1 MLDLLRR
8 AVKSLVAQVL
18 LGLLV
23 VSFAVWGIGDVA
35 AGFSTNV
42 ATVGER
48 VVSAE
53 AFGRTLRREQQRYG
67 LDAAQVRASGLDQF
81 VLATLVR
88 EAAFADAA
96 DRLGLSAP
104 DDAVAQVVRADP
116 GFQIGGAFDPA
127 QYRAAVERAFGGV
140 PAYEA
145 RVRDSLITA
154 QIAAAA
160 QLGAA
165 APQAAVARIHRRQAE
180 TRRFDAVAVTAP
192 PQDDAPPTDA
202 ALQAHLEA
210 NAAAFQTPETRDARW
225 LTVDPAAQ
233 AGPVGEDALRE
244 AYAAAG
250 DAYVVAETRTVEQ
263 LVYPSRA
270 EAEAALARL
279 DGEEAVFETLVI
291 ERGLSPADV
300 SLGPVAREDLT
311 ADAAEAVFGLAS
323 PGVVGPVQAPTGV
336 ALMRVTRITPE
347 IVTPFEAVRDDL
359 AQTLAA
365 EAGRPEADRLAEEIE
380 DLRAAGAPLTE
391 IAETL
396 GLPLT
401 VETGMVADAAP
412 APDAPIAAQAARREV
427 FAAEPGEE
435 RELVRT
441 ADGGY
446 VLVEVTAVN
455 APRTPPLAEIRDAV
469 AADLRRARRAEAALA
484 AARTL
489 ASGLEEGG
497 ALDALAPDAAVQ
509 SIGPLRRGD
518 PDPRL
523 PEAARAALFAADA
536 AVSDAVAVEGGDAA
550 RVIVLRAVIEPDDP
564 AGRAALDAA
573 LAQSLAQDQLE
584 FLGRALQEATEVTVN
599 RQAIEAVLAQIG
611 A

>member
-8 AVKSLVAQVL
+8 AVKSWVAQVL

-48 VVSAE
+48 AVSAE
-53 AFGRTLRREQQRYG
+53 VFGRTLRREQQRYG

-104 DDAVAQVVRADP
+104 DAAVAQVVRADP
-116 GFQIGGAFDPA
+116 SFQIGGAFDPA

-140 PAYEA
+140 QAYEE
-145 RVRDSLITA
+145 RVRDSLITT

-160 QLGAA
+160 QMGAT

-180 TRRFDAVAVTAP
+180 TRRFDAVTVTAP

-202 ALQAHLEA
+202 ALEAHLEA
-210 NAAAFQTPETRDARW
+210 NAAAFETPETRDARW
-225 LTVDPAAQ
+225 LTVDPAAL
-233 AGPVGEDALRE
+233 AGPVDEAALRE

-263 LVYPSRA
+263 LVYPSR
-270 EAEAALARL
+270 EDAEAALARL

-300 SLGPVAREDLT
+300 SLGPVTRDDLT
-311 ADAAEAVFGLAS
+311 ADAAEAVFGLAA

-336 ALMRVTRITPE
+336 ALMRVTQITPE
-347 IVTPFEAVRDDL
+347 IVTPFEAVREDL
-359 AQTLAA
+359 AQVLAA
-365 EAGRPEADRLAEEIE
+365 EAGRPDADRLAEEIE

-396 GLPLT
+396 DLPLT
-401 VETGMVADAAP
+401 VETGMVEGP
-412 APDAPIAAQAARREV
+412 APGAPVAAQAARREA

-435 RELVRT
+435 RDIVRT

-455 APRTPPLAEIRDAV
+455 APRTPPLAEIREAV
-469 AADLRRARRAEAALA
+469 AADLRRARRAEAAMA
-484 AARTL
+484 AAQTL

-497 ALDALAPDAAVQ
+497 ALDALAPDAVVE

-523 PEAARAALFAADA
+523 PEAARGALFAAEA
-536 AVSDAVAVEGGDAA
+536 AVGDAVAVEGEEAA
-550 RVIVLRAVIEPDDP
+550 RVIVLRAVTQPEDP
-564 AGRAALDAA
+564 AGREALAAA

-584 FLGRALQEATEVTVN
+584 FLGRALQEATAVTVN